1 MRVFLQTVSV
11 LMVAVTTLVCQARAE
26 ESTVPL
32 DKLPK
37 AVIESIKKKFPTAE
51 LVEAT
56 EEKEDG
62 ELEYEVTVKVA
73 GKKIDVTVEA
83 DGKIEGYEKEIAIN
97 ELPAA
102 VTATLEKTYPKAT
115 KKSAEAV
122 FEIEDGKDEL
132 EFYEVQLE
140 TADKKMVEAK
150 IKADGTLI
158 ADKDQKEEKK

>member
-73 GKKIDVTVEA
+73 GK
-83 DGKIEGYEKEIAIN
+83 KIEGYEKEIAIN

>member
-1 MRVFLQTVSV
+1 MRAFLQTVSV
-11 LMVAVTTLVCQARAE
+11 IVVAVVTMACQARAE
-26 ESTVPL
+26 ESAVPL

-56 EEKEDG
+56 QEKDDG
-62 ELEYEVTVKVA
+62 DVEYEVRVTVA
-73 GKKIDVTVEA
+73 GKKLVVTVEA
-83 DGKIEGYEKEIAIN
+83 DGKIEDYEKEIGIN

-102 VTATLEKTYPKAT
+102 VTATLDKTYPKAT

-122 FEIEDGKDEL
+122 FEMEVGKEEL

-140 TADKKMVEAK
+140 SADKKMIEAR

-158 ADKDQKEEKK
+158 TD